1 MNADVMFLECPAY
14 LDSQGGT
21 RCGLPAEIEHRY
33 SVRSTDGALESAK
46 IRCPRG
52 HWFNGPLESLT
63 WDKPRDDG
71 PERAAPG
78 PRRAFAAVTEGL
90 APRQTRAATF
100 TSGPGNRRP

>member
-1 MNADVMFLECPAY
+1 MFLECPAY
-14 LDSQGGT
+14 MDHQGAT

-63 WDKPRDDG
+63 WGQPPASG
-71 PERAAPG
+71 PDQATPAIRQ
-78 PRRAFAAVTEGL
+78 AFAAVAEGL
-90 APRQTRAATF
+90 APLRTPDPR
-100 TSGPGNRRP
+100 G